1 MLIKL
6 NDYFQSDI
14 KKPLYPLLHITQ
26 SLGED
31 ESVHLRILFV
41 DWSRQ
46 CRNIIAIFKC
56 NVEKYIVTKKYA
68 ATKEKITSKNAI
80 SKSLYKKKKQTIT
93 SLDEEIDQ

>member
-1 MLIKL
+1 MITSNQTSKSHYILCYTLLNPWVKTSQFTSEFFLLIGL
-6 NDYFQSDI
+6 DNA
-14 KKPLYPLLHITQ
+14 
-26 SLGED
+26 E
-31 ESVHLRILFV
+31 IL
-41 DWSRQ
+41 
-46 CRNIIAIFKC
+46 AIFKC